1 MLYVLVNCVIIG
13 FQDIALN
20 LTVHVV
26 LLAIIHWSQME
37 QKGLHRH
44 QQGNKIIIIIFQLYL
59 NHYQSL
65 ADFSISGGFRSS
77 ILFASSPSFGSVRIL
92 LIFSNSELDLITI
105 PLFFVA
111 EPVAALTGLIS
122 IAIDSSA
129 ALVLK

>member
-1 MLYVLVNCVIIG
+1 
-13 FQDIALN
+13 
-20 LTVHVV
+20 
-26 LLAIIHWSQME
+26 
-37 QKGLHRH
+37 LHRH